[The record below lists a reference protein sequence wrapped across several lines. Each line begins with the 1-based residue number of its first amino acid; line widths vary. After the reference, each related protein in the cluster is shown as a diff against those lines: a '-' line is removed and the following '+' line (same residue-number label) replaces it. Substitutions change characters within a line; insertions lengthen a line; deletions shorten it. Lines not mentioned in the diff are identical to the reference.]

1 MWLGRRARGVMAP
14 LLVGLLM
21 VGIGAPA
28 SGPSGARAAE
38 STVAFEA
45 RVGDLGLQTPHVERG
60 RSLDDVVEAVLPG
73 RLFAPPRELGPV
85 ARADADPGTPLGAL
99 RADFSAWKSDDEAW
113 IAANFAADDQEEIR
127 AFLADPEMRAASRAG
142 FARYGSVFV
151 WGEVRQGGHALVL
164 ITYGQGRDPA
174 RGLVATFTEEGGA
187 WKRTNALTADETMDI
202 VWAAFRLGRMKA
214 R

>member
-1 MWLGRRARGVMAP
+1 MWRAPCARVAIAG
-14 LLVGLLM
+14 LFIGLLM
-21 VGIGAPA
+21 VGNGPP
-28 SGPSGARAAE
+28 GPSAARAADGM
-38 STVAFEA
+38 VAFEA
-45 RVGDLGLQTPHVERG
+45 RVGELGLQTPHVERG

-85 ARADADPGTPLGAL
+85 ARADAEPGTPLGAL
-99 RADFSAWKSDDEAW
+99 RADFSAWKADDEAW
-113 IAANFAADDQEEIR
+113 IAANFAAEDQEEIG

-164 ITYGQGRDPA
+164 FTYGQGRDPG
-174 RGLVATFTEEGGA
+174 RGLVATFVEEGGA
-187 WKRTNALTADETMDI
+187 WKRTNALKADETLDI
-202 VWAAFRLGRMKA
+202 VWAAFRLGRMRA